1 MNGPHFLQIPGPTN
15 VPERVLRAMARPTID
30 HRGPE
35 FGEIGRRVLKNVR
48 TLFGTTSDVIIFPG
62 SGTGAWEAALVNTLS
77 EGDKVVMFETG
88 WFATLWNRM
97 AEKFGIEAEFIES
110 DWRRGA
116 DADAI
121 RARLEKDKAHEI
133 KAVCVVHN
141 ETSTGCVSPIA
152 AVRKALD
159 DTGHPALLL
168 VDTISSLCSIEYKHD
183 EWGVDV
189 TVCGSQK
196 GMMLPPGI
204 SFNAVSAKAREA
216 SKTAKLKR
224 SYWDWEEMIKANAT
238 GYFPHTPATNILY
251 GLDEAMKMLIDEEGL
266 DNVFKRHKRLSEAT
280 RRCVRHWGL
289 EIQCADENH
298 YSDSLTAVRLPDG
311 HSADA
316 LRSAILSNFNMSLGN
331 GLGKL
336 ADKVFRIGHL
346 GEFNQLTLI
355 GTLGGVEMGLSL
367 AQVPHNSGGV
377 GAAVDYLASVAGQ

>member
-15 VPERVLRAMARPTID
+15 VPERILRAMSRPTID

-35 FGEIGRRVLKNVR
+35 FGEIGRRVLSNVK
-48 TLFGTTSDVIIFPG
+48 TLFGTKSDVIIFPG

-77 EGDKVVMFETG
+77 EGDSVLMFETG
-88 WFATLWNRM
+88 WFATLWDRM
-97 AEKFGIEAEFIES
+97 ATKLGIKTEFLSS

-116 DADAI
+116 DASAI
-121 RARLEKDKAHEI
+121 AERLKADKGQTI

-141 ETSTGCVSPIA
+141 ETST

-216 SKTAKLKR
+216 AKTAGLKR

-238 GYFPHTPATNILY
+238 GYFPHTPATNLLY
-251 GLDEAMKMLIDEEGL
+251 GLDEALKMLIEEEGME
-266 DNVFKRHKRLSEAT
+266 NVFARHKKLSEAT

-311 HSADA
+311 NSADA
-316 LRSAILSNFNMSLGN
+316 LRATILDNFNMSLGN
-331 GLGKL
+331 GLGQL

-346 GEFNQLTLI
+346 GEFNELTLI
-355 GTLGGVEMGLSL
+355 GTLGGVEMGLSM
-367 AQVPHNSGGV
+367 AQVPHTSGGV
-377 GAAVDYLASVAGQ
+377 GAAVDYLASVAR

>member
-15 VPERVLRAMARPTID
+15 VPERILRAMSRPTID

-35 FGEIGRRVLKNVR
+35 FGEIGRRVLSNVK
-48 TLFGTTSDVIIFPG
+48 TLFGTKSDVIIFPG

-77 EGDKVVMFETG
+77 EGDSVLMFETG
-88 WFATLWNRM
+88 WFATLWDRM
-97 AEKFGIEAEFIES
+97 ATKLGIKTEFLSS

-116 DADAI
+116 DASAI
-121 RARLEKDKAHEI
+121 AERLKADKGQTI

-216 SKTAKLKR
+216 AKTAGLKR

-238 GYFPHTPATNILY
+238 GYFPHTPATNLLY
-251 GLDEAMKMLIDEEGL
+251 GLDEALKMLIEEEGME
-266 DNVFKRHKRLSEAT
+266 NVFARHKKLSEAT

-311 HSADA
+311 NSADA
-316 LRSAILSNFNMSLGN
+316 LRATILDNFNMSLGN
-331 GLGKL
+331 GLGQL

-346 GEFNQLTLI
+346 GEFNELTLI
-355 GTLGGVEMGLSL
+355 GTLGGVEMGLSM
-367 AQVPHNSGGV
+367 AQVPHTSGGV
-377 GAAVDYLASVAGQ
+377 GAAVDYLASVAR

>member
-15 VPERVLRAMARPTID
+15 VPERILRAMSRPTID

-35 FGEIGRRVLKNVR
+35 FGEIGRRVLSNVK
-48 TLFGTTSDVIIFPG
+48 TLFGTKSDVIIFPG

-77 EGDKVVMFETG
+77 EGDSVLMFETG
-88 WFATLWNRM
+88 WFATLWDRM
-97 AEKFGIEAEFIES
+97 ATKLGIKTEFLSS

-116 DADAI
+116 DASAI
-121 RARLEKDKAHEI
+121 AERLKADKGHTI

-216 SKTAKLKR
+216 AKTAGLKR

-238 GYFPHTPATNILY
+238 GYFPHTPATNLLY
-251 GLDEAMKMLIDEEGL
+251 GLDEALKMLIEEEGME
-266 DNVFKRHKRLSEAT
+266 NVFARHKKLSEAT

-311 HSADA
+311 NSADA
-316 LRSAILSNFNMSLGN
+316 LRATILDNFNMSLGN
-331 GLGKL
+331 GLGQL

-346 GEFNQLTLI
+346 GEFNELTLI
-355 GTLGGVEMGLSL
+355 GTLGGVEMGLSM
-367 AQVPHNSGGV
+367 AQVPHTSGGV
-377 GAAVDYLASVAGQ
+377 GAAVDYLASVAR

>member
-15 VPERVLRAMARPTID
+15 VPERILRAMSRPTID

-35 FGEIGRRVLKNVR
+35 FGEIGRRVLSNVK
-48 TLFGTTSDVIIFPG
+48 TLFGTKSDVIIFPG

-77 EGDKVVMFETG
+77 EGDSVLMFETG
-88 WFATLWNRM
+88 WFATLWDRM
-97 AEKFGIEAEFIES
+97 ASKLGIKTEFLSS

-116 DADAI
+116 NASAIAERLKAD
-121 RARLEKDKAHEI
+121 KGHTI

-216 SKTAKLKR
+216 AKTAGLKR

-238 GYFPHTPATNILY
+238 GYFPHTPATNLLY
-251 GLDEAMKMLIDEEGL
+251 GLDEALKMLIEEEGME
-266 DNVFKRHKRLSEAT
+266 NVFARHKKLSEAT

-311 HSADA
+311 NSADA
-316 LRSAILSNFNMSLGN
+316 LRATILDNFNMSLGN
-331 GLGKL
+331 GLGQL

-346 GEFNQLTLI
+346 GEFNELTLI

-367 AQVPHNSGGV
+367 AQVPHTSGGV
-377 GAAVDYLASVAGQ
+377 GAAVDYLASVAR

>member
-15 VPERVLRAMARPTID
+15 VPERILRAMSRPTID

-35 FGEIGRRVLKNVR
+35 FGEIGRRVLSNVK
-48 TLFGTTSDVIIFPG
+48 TLFGTKSDVIIFPG

-77 EGDKVVMFETG
+77 EGDSVLMFETG
-88 WFATLWNRM
+88 WFATLWDRM
-97 AEKFGIEAEFIES
+97 ATKLGIKTEFLSS

-116 DADAI
+116 DASAI
-121 RARLEKDKAHEI
+121 AERLKADKGHTI

-216 SKTAKLKR
+216 AKTAGLKR

-238 GYFPHTPATNILY
+238 GYFPHTPATNLLY
-251 GLDEAMKMLIDEEGL
+251 GLDEALKMLIEEEGME
-266 DNVFKRHKRLSEAT
+266 NVFARHKKLSEAT

-311 HSADA
+311 NSADA
-316 LRSAILSNFNMSLGN
+316 LRATILDNYNMSLGN
-331 GLGKL
+331 GLGQL

-346 GEFNQLTLI
+346 GEFNELTLI

-367 AQVPHNSGGV
+367 AQVPHTSGGV
-377 GAAVDYLASVAGQ
+377 GAAVDYLASVAR